1 MYIFYAFLALLP
13 PVNRLRPRTPPPPPP
28 TNSAEAKSPKSPQ
41 SPPKIIEQLEK
52 SREVKKVVKPTVL
65 YENAEFHNKPEAA
78 SSISVTP
85 QQATPPR
92 RAGTVN
98 ENINVNVRLKR
109 FSFCTIVLSQIP
121 WMQLIS

>member
-1 MYIFYAFLALLP
+1 MFFLCFIALLP
-13 PVNRLRPRTPPPPPP
+13 PVNRIRPRTPPPPPP
-28 TNSAEAKSPKSPQ
+28 TSSAEAKSQKSPQ
-41 SPPKIIEQLEK
+41 SPPEIIEQLEK

-78 SSISVTP
+78 SSIGVTP

-98 ENINVNVRLKR
+98 VNISV
-109 FSFCTIVLSQIP
+109 SG
-121 WMQLIS
+121 